1 MEFLGHMVCISLI
14 FLDNAVLFPKLLQMT
29 LLPAKYESPFS
40 LSNTWC
46 YQTLIFADLV
56 GMWYSLL
63 EFSAHLCLQIGS
75 STCLYCLAMWVFL
88 WHACSNLLPIFLLI
102 YFLCSGYQSSVVKW
116 IKYIHFCYS
125 AVILL
130 FFVFFCFKI
139 KI

>member
-1 MEFLGHMVCISLI
+1 MLYCFQNYYKWFYCQQSMK
-14 FLDNAVLFPKLLQMT
+14 VL
-29 LLPAKYESPFS
+29 S

-63 EFSAHLCLQIGS
+63 SLVQDLCLQIGS
-75 STCLYCLAMWVFL
+75 SKAPVSLLGHVSFL

-102 YFLCSGYQSSVVKW
+102 YFLCSGYQSCCQV

-130 FFVFFCFKI
+130 CFFVLKLKYSLYIYNIICYNCTI
-139 KI
+139 